1 MRSRTV
7 IASRSVSLVLAS
19 AAILFATGAAHAQSV
34 CGDDPEKGDF
44 TLDEATKGLKGPKD
58 GALTAKIE
66 TSMGAFTCE
75 LFDKKS
81 PKTVANFVG
90 LANGSRAWCD
100 EKTKKWETKKPFYNG
115 LIFHRVIPSFM
126 IQGGDPLGV
135 GRGGPG
141 YKFVN
146 ESDPSLVFDKPG
158 VMAMANAGRDT
169 NGSQF
174 FITETPQPALN
185 GGYTIFGPVRANRPR
200 RQDPR
205 ASRRS
210 PGDKP
215 VKDVDPDDE
224 RSRSRAGKAAQGKSA
239 KAAKAKKEKAAAKAE
254 KADADREVGSSTRR
268 QLRRPRGR
276 RRGGHALVSPIHTPP
291 SATPIRPLGEDPRAR
306 EALRPRHQHPPA
318 RPARHHAVLGQR
330 GGHPDHFVIEED
342 RQLQEGGPSE
352 LGRNARRGARGCLDK
367 LRSEGRAPLRR
378 RAPLP
383 NWRAPVRR
391 LGGALGADDAAREPD
406 RRLPHPHGGARRAR
420 RQQGRADDLRHEGR
434 QPPHPRRFA
443 RAHLDGLRGRAHR
456 HGRAVLGHDRAAR
469 HGR

>member
-1 MRSRTV
+1 MRARTV
-7 IASRSVSLVLAS
+7 IASRFVSLVLTS
-19 AAILFATGAAHAQSV
+19 AVVLFAAGSAHAQSV
-34 CGDDPEKGDF
+34 CGEDPEKGDF

-90 LANGSRAWCD
+90 LATGTRAWCD

-146 ESDPSLVFDKPG
+146 EADPSLVFDKPG

-185 GGYTIFGPVRANRPR
+185 GGYTIFGQCEPSDLVGKIARVE
-200 RQDPR
+200 
-205 ASRRS
+205 RS

-215 VKDVDPDDE
+215 VKDVVMTKVTI
-224 RSRSRAGKAAQGKSA
+224 SRGKPGKGDA
-239 KAAKAKKEKAAAKAE
+239 KAAKPKKEKAAATP
-254 KADADREVGSSTRR
+254 ADAD
-268 QLRRPRGR
+268 
-276 RRGGHALVSPIHTPP
+276 
-291 SATPIRPLGEDPRAR
+291 
-306 EALRPRHQHPPA
+306 
-318 RPARHHAVLGQR
+318 
-330 GGHPDHFVIEED
+330 
-342 RQLQEGGPSE
+342 
-352 LGRNARRGARGCLDK
+352 K
-367 LRSEGRAPLRR
+367 K
-378 RAPLP
+378 
-383 NWRAPVRR
+383 
-391 LGGALGADDAAREPD
+391 
-406 RRLPHPHGGARRAR
+406 
-420 RQQGRADDLRHEGR
+420 
-434 QPPHPRRFA
+434 
-443 RAHLDGLRGRAHR
+443 
-456 HGRAVLGHDRAAR
+456 
-469 HGR
+469 